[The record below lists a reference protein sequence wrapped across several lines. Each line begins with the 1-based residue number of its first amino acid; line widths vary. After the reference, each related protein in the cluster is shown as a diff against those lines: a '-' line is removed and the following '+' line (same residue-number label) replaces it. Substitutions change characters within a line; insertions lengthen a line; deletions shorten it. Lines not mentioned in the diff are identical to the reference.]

1 MPNRTLAL
9 VIKAVLVASVA
20 AYATADVPESAAQQK
35 KKKGFWD
42 GIRCECMCV
51 TGTETEVR
59 YYDAVAHCSAYN
71 RKACQIDDGNV
82 VTTGSLSGCRG
93 QIRAE
98 VPRAGPTA
106 GNEQAPPKPK
116 RPKLA
121 PTAPSSGR
129 GTN

>member
-9 VIKAVLVASVA
+9 VIKALLVASVA

-35 KKKGFWD
+35 KKK
-42 GIRCECMCV
+42 
-51 TGTETEVR
+51 
-59 YYDAVAHCSAYN
+59 A
-71 RKACQIDDGNV
+71 
-82 VTTGSLSGCRG
+82 
-93 QIRAE
+93 
-98 VPRAGPTA
+98 RAGPTA

-116 RPKLA
+116 SPKLA